1 MPCGG
6 LEQFV
11 DIDGQT
17 YHQVDAIGEGAVVVV
32 VLGFVVEEIV
42 QSRCHLES
50 FADAL
55 NSREFPIGIGRVVN
69 GAGTFGDIVVVDEL
83 HVLHIG
89 EEASIE
95 GKTQTIVFC
104 ELLVPIDTCCE

>member
-1 MPCGG
+1 MPCDC

-11 DIDGQT
+11 DIDGQP
-17 YHQVDAIGEGAVVVV
+17 YHQVDAVGERAVKVVVFR
-32 VLGFVVEEIV
+32 FVIEKIV

-55 NSREFPIGIGRVVN
+55 NSREFPVGIGRVVN

-104 ELLVPIDTCCE
+104 ELLVPIDTGCE